1 MKKLILLLLVL
12 LTFTSCKNI
21 TAWLNKKDIVRV
33 ESPEDDFLYIP
44 DYDDDKSYW
53 FVVVE
58 SKDSDQKFNLFIEQD
73 HKYFSEKELKSQ
85 LSEDVFIL
93 NIVKIS
99 KETYEN
105 NRK

>member
-12 LTFTSCKNI
+12 LTFTSCKKVGE
-21 TAWLNKKDIVRV
+21 WLSKEDTVIVKN
-33 ESPEDDFLYIP
+33 SKDDFLYIP

-58 SKDSDQKFNLFIEQD
+58 SKDTDQKFNLFMEQD
-73 HKYFSEKELKSQ
+73 HKYFSEKELKSNFN
-85 LSEDVFIL
+85 ENIFVL
-93 NIVKIS
+93 NIVQIN
-99 KETYEN
+99 KETYDN